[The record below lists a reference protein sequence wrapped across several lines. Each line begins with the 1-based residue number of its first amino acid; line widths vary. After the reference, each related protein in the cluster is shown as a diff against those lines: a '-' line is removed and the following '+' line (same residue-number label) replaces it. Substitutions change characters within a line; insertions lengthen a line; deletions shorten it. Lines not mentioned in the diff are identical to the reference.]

1 MNIFNPVVR
10 LFDKFLKFLKTDR
23 DTFMTFVLLLVT
35 VFLLVDRCTEL
46 LLMIFTGVAYNYW
59 GPIAYAATYLVIIFA
74 FNFSFASKYCKSDD
88 DKVSWL
94 LVYCIC
100 LYVLT
105 ICMLTEWVNK
115 LIWIDLLKPA
125 LSSIAIAIPL
135 GTFGGFFHKMY
146 NSVNDSQIVRDSIS
160 DYNGISIADSKNG
173 FGAYTDEILIGEE
186 KEHGRTMKLSE
197 KRRFESTLVVG
208 VSGSGKTTLIFE
220 PWIAQDIAKKFFYKQ
235 QSKTLAYS
243 ALKAGIATLDA
254 PYDNDYINKNFS
266 LNMIKPAQI
275 SIQRFRINIPSS

>member
-105 ICMLTEWVNK
+105 ICMLTEWLNK
-115 LIWIDLLKPA
+115 LIWIGLLSLPNYTTIGTEFAYLLKPA

-173 FGAYTDEILIGEE
+173 FGAYSNIQ
-186 KEHGRTMKLSE
+186 
-197 KRRFESTLVVG
+197 V
-208 VSGSGKTTLIFE
+208 
-220 PWIAQDIAKKFFYKQ
+220 
-235 QSKTLAYS
+235 
-243 ALKAGIATLDA
+243 ALL
-254 PYDNDYINKNFS
+254 
-266 LNMIKPAQI
+266 
-275 SIQRFRINIPSS
+275 